1 MLKFDKKGLAN
12 EIINKLEI
20 ELQSAF
26 TEWKKYAMER
36 NNGKFYENF
45 ADAEADFALKRYSEG
60 IIATLKANPY
70 MLASSYGTGSLMLDD
85 NPLLQ
90 EYKNSDRWN
99 PLRKGKSIVGR
110 KSGTY
115 VNAFGETRKTSG
127 AFAGINIEGRS
138 YDMRDGNLILRGIVN
153 PDTKT
158 DTSTYITGGVYT
170 KYKRPFHNG
179 RIEVKAKLQCA
190 TGAWPAIWL
199 KPFEEEKYPWPSG
212 GEIDIMEHL
221 NYDSIVYQTVHSNY
235 TQIQNM
241 KEYPKHGITAPI
253 NRDDYNVYAVEM
265 YPDSVVFF
273 VNNQHTHTYPR
284 INPAKEGQF
293 PFDKPYYL
301 LIDMQLGG
309 NWVGKIN
316 PEDLP
321 VEMQIDWVRYYKL
334 NPEFQPDK

>member
-127 AFAGINIEGRS
+127 AFAGINIEGRRVHKGKRIHKDGENTQDYYIYPSPPS
-138 YDMRDGNLILRGIVN
+138 YALQDAEKFLYTTFLPRAYELVVRNIDFGKFLIE
-153 PDTKT
+153 
-158 DTSTYITGGVYT
+158 S
-170 KYKRPFHNG
+170 
-179 RIEVKAKLQCA
+179 
-190 TGAWPAIWL
+190 
-199 KPFEEEKYPWPSG
+199 
-212 GEIDIMEHL
+212 
-221 NYDSIVYQTVHSNY
+221 
-235 TQIQNM
+235 
-241 KEYPKHGITAPI
+241 
-253 NRDDYNVYAVEM
+253 
-265 YPDSVVFF
+265 
-273 VNNQHTHTYPR
+273 
-284 INPAKEGQF
+284 
-293 PFDKPYYL
+293 
-301 LIDMQLGG
+301 
-309 NWVGKIN
+309 
-316 PEDLP
+316 
-321 VEMQIDWVRYYKL
+321 
-334 NPEFQPDK
+334 